1 MGGLPEERTIDTTSV
16 RPTTPRPSSR
26 RSRARTRRLIAVAGL
41 ILLVA
46 VICVWVPGLIG
57 TAAAAALPWTGVA
70 LAIVAV
76 IALFL
81 ARRVLLLLLVPALVW
96 AVAILPSLPGPGTGP
111 ATDAT
116 PLTVVSQNVRAH
128 SGGAAASA
136 DDLAALDA
144 DVIALTELDGDSL
157 TAASA
162 ALAEEYPHSYAI
174 GTVGVWSRFPI
185 DDAVPLTL
193 GLDWKRALRVSVR
206 TPDADVAVYVL
217 HAASV
222 RPGQQ
227 HDRDIML
234 EGIAQA
240 VADDEAGSIIVVGDF
255 NAASADPALSAVR
268 SRLDWVRPTDGTL
281 GMTWPAALPLVRIDH
296 VFVRGLDVHSS
307 TTRRAG
313 NSDHLATVTSVS
325 VGIRDADSAPGP

>member
-1 MGGLPEERTIDTTSV
+1 M
-16 RPTTPRPSSR
+16 
-26 RSRARTRRLIAVAGL
+26 AVSGL
-41 ILLVA
+41 ILLFA
-46 VICVWVPGLIG
+46 VICAWVPGVIG
-57 TAAAAALPWTGVA
+57 TAAAAALPWTGLA

-76 IALFL
+76 LALFL
-81 ARRVLLLLLVPALVW
+81 ARRVLIVLLVPALAW
-96 AVAILPSLPGPGTGP
+96 TLAIFPSLPGPGSNP
-111 ATDAT
+111 ATDAA
-116 PLTVVSQNVRAH
+116 PVTVVSQNVRAH

-136 DDLAALDA
+136 DDLASLDA
-144 DVIALTELDGDSL
+144 DVIALTELDADSL
-157 TAASA
+157 TAASS

-193 GLDWKRALRVSVR
+193 GLDWKRALRVSVQ

-227 HDRDIML
+227 HDRDMML
-234 EGIAQA
+234 SGIAQA

-268 SRLDWVRPTDGTL
+268 SELDWVRPTDGTL
-281 GMTWPAALPLVRIDH
+281 GMTWPVSLPLVRIDH
-296 VFVRGLDVHSS
+296 VFVRGLDVNSS

-325 VGIRDADSAPGP
+325 IRIPSAEPVLEP